1 MLKIA
6 ILQYG
11 KLCGT
16 GATGPIADLTDDRFL
31 LGKVFSIPVMS
42 SLNTRDLSDQMN
54 FKKS

>member
-1 MLKIA
+1 MDDLEPTI
-6 ILQYG
+6 
-11 KLCGT
+11 GT

-31 LGKVFSIPVMS
+31 LGKDFSIPVMS